1 LTFFFHFKGC
11 SLPSSTAKGFAYLQL
26 CPRTMTSASDLD
38 LAALTRRQLQA
49 EAKKHGVK
57 ANLAS
62 DEIIRQLLALSSE
75 SDNAS
80 LPSSPDASNKESE
93 EAREEQTDAGS
104 GEAQSA
110 PEDEEEPPAAAVTNK
125 ESSNASDLSRRLS
138 KLSERIDRARLSLVS
153 VVAEAG
159 DSDDE
164 EEVPGKDSLD
174 EELGLDFSPPKT
186 TVLLPATPKDKSR
199 RPSGVGFGNPTA
211 TEGALSAKKPVLQS
225 VPSQAMAS
233 KSDMYGAPQAATTIA
248 RPWTP
253 SQLQFRA
260 SPPASPSAA
269 SPGILSSTGSSI
281 LKSAEYLRLRAERS
295 ERKRRRIE
303 GIEEGAEPAPPSS
316 SSAHASS
323 AAAESTLSFCK
334 RIAGMCQ
341 EVASVVTP
349 HKNLALSSQLQV
361 RS

>member
-1 LTFFFHFKGC
+1 
-11 SLPSSTAKGFAYLQL
+11 
-26 CPRTMTSASDLD
+26 M
-38 LAALTRRQLQA
+38 TRRQLQA

-75 SDNAS
+75 SDDAS
-80 LPSSPDASNKESE
+80 LPTSPDASIKESE
-93 EAREEQTDAGS
+93 AAREGQTDAGS
-104 GEAQSA
+104 SPAPSA
-110 PEDEEEPPAAAVTNK
+110 PEEEEEPPATAVTNK

-159 DSDDE
+159 NSDDE
-164 EEVPGKDSLD
+164 EEVPGRDSLD

-211 TEGALSAKKPVLQS
+211 TEGALSAKRPALQS
-225 VPSQAMAS
+225 APSQAMAS
-233 KSDMYGAPQAATTIA
+233 KSDMYGAPQAATSVA
-248 RPWTP
+248 RPCTP
-253 SQLQFRA
+253 SQPQLGA
-260 SPPASPSAA
+260 SRPVSPSGGAL
-269 SPGILSSTGSSI
+269 PGILSSTGSSI

-303 GIEEGAEPAPPSS
+303 GVEGGEEGTEPAPPSS

-323 AAAESTLSFCK
+323 AAAESTLRYACGKSPVTEAREAYWTMK
-334 RIAGMCQ
+334 RD
-341 EVASVVTP
+341 VF
-349 HKNLALSSQLQV
+349 
-361 RS
+361 